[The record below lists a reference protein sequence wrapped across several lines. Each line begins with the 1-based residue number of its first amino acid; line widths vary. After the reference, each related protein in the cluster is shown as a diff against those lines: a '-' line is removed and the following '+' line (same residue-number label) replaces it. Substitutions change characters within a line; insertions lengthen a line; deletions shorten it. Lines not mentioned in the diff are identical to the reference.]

1 MRGKLSS
8 NTRSRRSAL
17 LLEVLIAMAIAAVG
31 LVALFEGPILLMR
44 YQSKQLSYLQ
54 EQRAV
59 DRLLIQVQ
67 ASLVQEGSSA
77 SQRWAHSVPIQVRM
91 ADGTLRTL
99 LVTLR
104 ITKQDDPPHQ
114 QGERWRIEALYHP
127 IADPQGEGHIQ
138 TSIALED
145 PR

>member
-1 MRGKLSS
+1 MSWTLSS
-8 NTRSRRSAL
+8 SPRSRRSAL

-44 YQSKQLSYLQ
+44 YQSKQLAHLQ

-67 ASLVQEGSSA
+67 ASLVQEGGSA
-77 SQRWAHSVPIQVRM
+77 VQRWAHPVPIQVRM
-91 ADGTLRTL
+91 ADGTLRPL
-99 LVTLR
+99 LVTLQ

-127 IADPQGEGHIQ
+127 VAEPQRVGHIQ